1 MSGLGVPEVMVL
13 LVAAVILFGPE
24 KLPELARKAARVINY
39 VRNIA
44 NNAQNQISSELGPE
58 FKDFDIRDPRGSIQ
72 RHLLDQ
78 VDPILSDVKEEIG
91 DTKRMFSDTGE
102 DLRSIRGELA
112 DLSGDIRSLSEGSAQ
127 SADADDWHDDEDAD
141 RERVTYA
148 TDVVAGAETEAHPAA
163 DEDAAPDVGSGS
175 RRTPFDVDAT

>member
-1 MSGLGVPEVMVL
+1 MSGLGIPEVLVL

-58 FKDFDIRDPRGSIQ
+58 FKDFDIRDPRGSIK

-78 VDPILSDVKEEIG
+78 VEPIMSDVTEEIG
-91 DTKRMFSDTGE
+91 DTKKIFDDTGE
-102 DLRSIRGELA
+102 DLA
-112 DLSGDIRSLSEGSAQ
+112 DIRSELDELGSDIDGLAKGEQ
-127 SADADDWHDDEDAD
+127 A
-141 RERVTYA
+141 A
-148 TDVVAGAETEAHPAA
+148 TIEPAAEPEPETEPAPKG
-163 DEDAAPDVGSGS
+163 E